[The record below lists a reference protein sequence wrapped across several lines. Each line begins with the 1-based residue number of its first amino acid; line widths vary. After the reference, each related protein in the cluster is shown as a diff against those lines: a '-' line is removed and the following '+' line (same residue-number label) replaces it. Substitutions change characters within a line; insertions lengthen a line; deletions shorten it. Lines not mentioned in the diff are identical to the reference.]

1 VHDFLGLCG
10 SGNEIQIFDNF
21 FASTKA
27 TGDFRILD
35 FWALPEVGEKSL
47 SDGQGIAEAM
57 ELLVGGSACDGFE
70 EVGGG
75 FFPKACNGSKTP
87 IGASGGE

>member
-1 VHDFLGLCG
+1 M
-10 SGNEIQIFDNF
+10 
-21 FASTKA
+21 
-27 TGDFRILD
+27 
-35 FWALPEVGEKSL
+35 GEKSL

-75 FFPKACNGSKTP
+75 FFPKACNGSEPP
-87 IGASGGE
+87 IGACSGE

>member
-1 VHDFLGLCG
+1 M
-10 SGNEIQIFDNF
+10 
-21 FASTKA
+21 
-27 TGDFRILD
+27 
-35 FWALPEVGEKSL
+35 GEKSL

-57 ELLVGGSACDGFE
+57 ELLVGGTACNSFE

-75 FFPKACNGSKTP
+75 FFPKACNGGEPP